1 MLLALQEHFILLE
14 TVTSCI
20 PRAKSFSSFFN
31 GCSKGSSWVFH
42 GYFKFMGILG
52 AKAPLGPK
60 DVKVKMKA
68 KS

>member
-1 MLLALQEHFILLE
+1 M
-14 TVTSCI
+14 
-20 PRAKSFSSFFN
+20 PRAKSFSNFFN
-31 GCSKGSSWVFH
+31 WCSKGSSWVFH

-68 KS
+68 KKLGNNKILPMLLEDG